1 MVPNFYG
8 MVPVSV
14 FELNEEHKS
23 IFDKVMS
30 LQDAYNTL
38 LSAEVDD
45 FQAFVDAYMVLQGIA
60 DVDEEQLH
68 LMRSNRVLV
77 LPEGGNAEFLN
88 KNISDTQ
95 IENMLENIRNTIRE
109 IAAAPDFTDE
119 SFGTQSGVA
128 IRYKLLN
135 FENKA
140 GQIEKAMVKTLQRRI
155 ELICQIL
162 TLTSG
167 EEVWRDIQIKF
178 TRNLPVDLQEIVS
191 MVNTLR
197 GLVSDKT
204 LISQLPFITDVDA
217 EMNAVEEQNEKNA
230 ELYDFQP
237 REDEE
242 VAEEDAYEQRWE
254 NDIVF
259 ASQQ

>member
-68 LMRSNRVLV
+68 LMRTNRVLV

-95 IENMLENIRNTIRE
+95 IENMLDNIRDTIRE

-119 SFGTQSGVA
+119 SFGTQSGIA

-155 ELICQIL
+155 ELICSIL
-162 TLTSG
+162 HLTSG
-167 EEVWRDIQIKF
+167 EEVWRDVQIVF
-178 TRNLPVDLQEIVS
+178 TRNLPVDTQEIVS
-191 MVNTLR
+191 MVNSLR

-204 LISQLPFITDVDA
+204 LIAQLPFITDIDA
-217 EMNAVEEQNEKNA
+217 ELDAIEKQNEKNA
-230 ELYDFQP
+230 ELYDFNKP

-242 VAEEDAYEQRWE
+242 VAEEDE
-254 NDIVF
+254 
-259 ASQQ
+259 